1 MQSVEPWT
9 FWYVPAGHAVH
20 SWLRVAAAY
29 VPLLQAVAE
38 VAPAKQKWPDGHS
51 SHSFE
56 SPRPVALL
64 YEPPGHGSAAEAPSV
79 Q

>member
-1 MQSVEPWT
+1 MQSVEPST

-29 VPLLQAVAE
+29 VPLLHAVAE
-38 VAPAKQKWPDGHS
+38 VAPAKQKWPAGHS
-51 SHSFE
+51 VQCDE
-56 SPRPVALL
+56 LLSPLALL
-64 YEPPGHGSAAEAPSV
+64 CVPGGHGSAAEAPGA